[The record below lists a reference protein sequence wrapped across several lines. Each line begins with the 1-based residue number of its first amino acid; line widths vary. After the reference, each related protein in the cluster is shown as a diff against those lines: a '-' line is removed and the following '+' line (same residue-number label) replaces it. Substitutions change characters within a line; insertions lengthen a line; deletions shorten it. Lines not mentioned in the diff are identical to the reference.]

1 MRRSTTAS
9 QAMPITKQTA
19 DPTANQVVSNLD
31 ERAPQL
37 DQLQKSMACLQRQ
50 DSIVASVMGID
61 YENWKLIIV
70 HADPPPKTLSETR
83 SELASGRFRYLP
95 IGFGDYQELQLS
107 FLLKCQELHVPAA
120 KVPPFEIKTPRKI
133 TNVSLQM
140 PPLLPP
146 PSDLLRD
153 TDESW
158 TKKVQVAWSEY
169 SRTLLPRVHRRV
181 HDLTGKVLYPQPR
194 RRESREQRPRRNVAP
209 INLRLEWAVVNVCMG
224 KSYTYLHR
232 KHNPG
237 QRSSL
242 DAITRATQRVLDQLQ
257 LR

>member
-1 MRRSTTAS
+1 
-9 QAMPITKQTA
+9 
-19 DPTANQVVSNLD
+19 
-31 ERAPQL
+31 
-37 DQLQKSMACLQRQ
+37 MACLQRQ

-61 YENWKLIIV
+61 YENWKLIV

-146 PSDLLRD
+146 PYDLLRD

-181 HDLTGKVLYPQPR
+181 HLAVERKLQRFQLSSVSNLPKACWRLPRVPDFRQLTEIPER
-194 RRESREQRPRRNVAP
+194 RCDREVYD
-209 INLRLEWAVVNVCMG
+209 WANG
-224 KSYTYLHR
+224 RWLAH
-232 KHNPG
+232 PE
-237 QRSSL
+237 SSV
-242 DAITRATQRVLDQLQ
+242 R
-257 LR
+257 